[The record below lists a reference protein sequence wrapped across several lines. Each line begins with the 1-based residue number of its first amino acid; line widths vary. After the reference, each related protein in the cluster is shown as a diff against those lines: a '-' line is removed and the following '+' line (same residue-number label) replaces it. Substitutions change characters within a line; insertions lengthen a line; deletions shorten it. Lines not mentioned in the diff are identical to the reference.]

1 MRQRLERDLPPID
14 FRAFF
19 EAAPGLFLVLR
30 PDLIIAAVSDAY
42 LHATM
47 TDRAT
52 IVGRDIFAVFPD
64 NPEELEATGTRNL
77 RASLERVLKTG
88 AADTMPF
95 QKYDIRRPE
104 SEGGGF
110 ENGASHTVLYIDDN
124 QPNQRLVQ
132 HILARRPWITLLV
145 ATHGTR
151 GIELARE
158 QNPGLILLDLHLPD
172 MPGREVLRPLRS
184 DPTTRGIP
192 VLVVSADASP
202 GQSARLHEDG
212 ATGYLTKPLNVN
224 GFLAEVD
231 EILARPAST

>member
-1 MRQRLERDLPPID
+1 MMPVMRQRLERDLPPID

-30 PDLIIAAVSDAY
+30 PDLIIA
-42 LHATM
+42 
-47 TDRAT
+47 
-52 IVGRDIFAVFPD
+52 VF
-64 NPEELEATGTRNL
+64 
-77 RASLERVLKTG
+77 
-88 AADTMPF
+88 
-95 QKYDIRRPE
+95 
-104 SEGGGF
+104 
-110 ENGASHTVLYIDDN
+110 
-124 QPNQRLVQ
+124 
-132 HILARRPWITLLV
+132 ARRPWITLLV

-172 MPGREVLRPLRS
+172 MPGREVLRLLRS

-231 EILARPAST
+231 EILACPAST